1 MRVLTVGL
9 LPFAVIVWVT
19 AKPLTVLLFSQKFAP
34 AAEPLRLLVIG
45 ASLFVLMGFMRGAL
59 IADNEFKLPVVIAA
73 VMTALD
79 FALCYA
85 LIPRYGMV
93 GGAMATVLTGGF
105 GAVVTGLL
113 THVRF
118 GAFFPMGTL
127 VRVTVA
133 SLAIGAVA
141 VFWKTS
147 GLMLP
152 LQYLLLAAIYTG
164 LLVLL
169 GELTS
174 SDWQVLRVVFADIW
188 GSVTVRKA

>member
-1 MRVLTVGL
+1 
-9 LPFAVIVWVT
+9 
-19 AKPLTVLLFSQKFAP
+19 
-34 AAEPLRLLVIG
+34 
-45 ASLFVLMGFMRGAL
+45 
-59 IADNEFKLPVVIAA
+59 
-73 VMTALD
+73 
-79 FALCYA
+79 
-85 LIPRYGMV
+85 MV

-118 GAFFPMGTL
+118 GAFFPTGTL
-127 VRVTVA
+127 VRATVA

-188 GSVTVRKA
+188 GSVATRKA

>member
-1 MRVLTVGL
+1 
-9 LPFAVIVWVT
+9 
-19 AKPLTVLLFSQKFAP
+19 
-34 AAEPLRLLVIG
+34 
-45 ASLFVLMGFMRGAL
+45 
-59 IADNEFKLPVVIAA
+59 
-73 VMTALD
+73 
-79 FALCYA
+79 
-85 LIPRYGMV
+85 
-93 GGAMATVLTGGF
+93 
-105 GAVVTGLL
+105 
-113 THVRF
+113 
-118 GAFFPMGTL
+118 L
-127 VRVTVA
+127 VRATVA